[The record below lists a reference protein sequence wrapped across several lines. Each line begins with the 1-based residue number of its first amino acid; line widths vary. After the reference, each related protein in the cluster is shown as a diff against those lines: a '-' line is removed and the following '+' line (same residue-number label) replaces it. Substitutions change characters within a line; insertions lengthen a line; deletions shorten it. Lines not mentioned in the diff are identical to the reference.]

1 MKRIFLITV
10 GVLILGVFIWTAFF
24 LFKKS
29 QTKPVVYK
37 TEVPFKTDIIKKTV
51 ATGTIVAKKEINL
64 KSQVSGV
71 IEKVYVEEGQ
81 IVKAGDLIA
90 KIKLVPNM
98 VTLNNAEAG
107 LALSKVNFEN
117 AKIEYERN
125 KKLFEE
131 GVVSEV
137 EFNRFLLSYNQA
149 KSQLQSEQSNVS
161 LIRKGSAGGGKASN
175 LVKATADGMVL
186 DIPVKEGGFVIESNT
201 FNEGTTIASVA
212 DMNSLQFEGK
222 VDESEVGKL
231 KLGMP
236 ITLGIGA
243 VEGKTFGAILDFI
256 APKGEVVDGAV
267 KFEVKAAIQPDKD
280 NFIRA
285 GYSANADIVLA
296 SRKNVLA
303 MKEGLLQFDKDQPFV
318 EIETTPQVFERR
330 FIKTGV
336 SDGINVEIIDGIKE
350 GDKIKISENNYKP
363 DEQNQA
369 KKKEKSNKKG

>member
-1 MKRIFLITV
+1 MKRVFLITL

-24 LFKKS
+24 LFRKS
-29 QTKPVVYK
+29 QAKPVVYK
-37 TEVPFKTDIIKKTV
+37 TETPFKTDITKKTV
-51 ATGTIVAKKEINL
+51 ATGTIVAKREINL

-71 IEKVYVEEGQ
+71 VEKIYVEEGQ

-90 KIKLVPNM
+90 KVKLVPNM
-98 VTLNNAEAG
+98 VTLNSAEAG

-125 KKLFEE
+125 KKLFDE
-131 GVVSEV
+131 GVISEA
-137 EFNRFLLSYNQA
+137 EFNRFQLSYNQA
-149 KSQLQSEQSNVS
+149 KSQLQSDQSNVS
-161 LIRKGSAGGGKASN
+161 LIRQGSAGGGRASN
-175 LVKATADGMVL
+175 LVKATTDGMVL

-201 FNEGTTIASVA
+201 FNEGTTIASIA

-236 ITLGIGA
+236 IKLSIGA
-243 VEGKTFGAILDFI
+243 VEGKTFDAVLDFI

-267 KFEVKAAIQPDKD
+267 KFEVKAAIRPDKD

-285 GYSANADIVLA
+285 GYSANADIVLDA
-296 SRKNVLA
+296 RKHVLA
-303 MKEGLLQFDKDQPFV
+303 IKEGLLQFDKDKSFV
-318 EIETTPQVFERR
+318 EIETAPQVFERR
-330 FIKTGV
+330 FVKTGI
-336 SDGINVEIIDGIKE
+336 SDGINVEIVSGIKE

-363 DEQNQA
+363 DEQPQA
-369 KKKEKSNKKG
+369 KKQGGGKKG